1 MDIILPIPLVIV
13 IVHCSNVHL
22 IRGTNYNIMG
32 TDVIFLDDDIQ
43 FDDNT
48 NGIQIHA
55 ECLSQDFDD
64 IAWEPE
70 IDDTPDVDPSNDIFG
85 YYK

>member
-1 MDIILPIPLVIV
+1 
-13 IVHCSNVHL
+13 
-22 IRGTNYNIMG
+22 MG

>member
-22 IRGTNYNIMG
+22 IRGVNNDIMG
-32 TDVIFLDDDIQ
+32 TDVLYVDDDIQ
-43 FDDNT
+43 FDDEL

-70 IDDTPDVDPSNDIFG
+70 LDNTPSVDPNNDSFG
-85 YYK
+85 FYD